1 MKKSVESLVL
11 SPEVNPKEKNLF
23 SIENSFQNTGKGNI
37 QMYQKEVQFS
47 HEAFEDHIHI
57 YIYQPG
63 IMRTLFLCLWAFYG
77 RNHLISLVTQPFNT
91 YLWSASYVSWSIPMN
106 KVRDINVCTVQWTG
120 QIHKQFQSLV
130 SIIICKRRLGKKRE
144 YCFPE
149 ARGIHT
155 EKK

>member
-1 MKKSVESLVL
+1 MKKSVESIVL

-23 SIENSFQNTGKGNI
+23 SIKKFISEHRKREYSNVSERSPVLPWSLWGP
-37 QMYQKEVQFS
+37 
-47 HEAFEDHIHI
+47 HP

-77 RNHLISLVTQPFNT
+77 RNHLISFVTQPFNT

-120 QIHKQFQSLV
+120 QIHKRFQSLV

-144 YCFPE
+144 
-149 ARGIHT
+149 
-155 EKK
+155 